1 MTIAEKRASEK
12 QVVEL
17 MIKSYCKHTHH
28 EKQLCASCQ
37 DLLLYAYQRIDCCP
51 FMAAKTFCSSCKVH
65 CYSLEKRSQIRE
77 VMKKAAGGCCF
88 IIRFCCLNMASHQE
102 GDKNENILHGFRHN
116 FINFRSN
123 RYRTANLADHTLF
136 AAGSILFH

>member
-1 MTIAEKRASEK
+1 MTDAKKRAAEK

-37 DLLLYAYQRIDCCP
+37 DLLLYACQRIDCCP
-51 FMAAKTFCSSCKVH
+51 FMAVKTFCSSCKVH

-77 VMKKAAGGCCF
+77 VMKKSGW
-88 IIRFCCLNMASHQE
+88 RM
-102 GDKNENILHGFRHN
+102 
-116 FINFRSN
+116 
-123 RYRTANLADHTLF
+123 
-136 AAGSILFH
+136 LFHHPILLLKHDLSSRRRHK

>member
-51 FMAAKTFCSSCKVH
+51 FMAAKMFCSSCKVH

-77 VMKKAAGGCCF
+77 VMKKSGW
-88 IIRFCCLNMASHQE
+88 RM
-102 GDKNENILHGFRHN
+102 
-116 FINFRSN
+116 
-123 RYRTANLADHTLF
+123 
-136 AAGSILFH
+136 LFHHPFLLLKHGLSSRRRQK